1 MSYDFFVFPA
11 AGADD
16 LAAAIHVYETT
27 PERGALTPGSPV
39 AEFVAAVNEASPVGS
54 ADGFLA
60 EVADGHDAGAEI
72 CTTWSDPMANLRT
85 VAGLARPHELSVL
98 DVQLA
103 ALYDPR
109 GSLDVSLD
117 TEGGPRLPYLT
128 RSTLTTVLSHITE
141 LRYHWVNL
149 ARAPGVYVQAF
160 RRGRLLGGRAPRG
173 QSEQALRGP
182 HRGPGAR
189 GAAAVG
195 LGPRRRRLA
204 GHAAVRPGRDL
215 SRRGEQ
221 EVGRCDPGDGS
232 VDAGRR
238 GVHRAHLRP

>member
-16 LAAAIHVYETT
+16 LAAAIHVYEST

-54 ADGFLA
+54 TDGFLA

-149 ARAPGVYVQAF
+149 TRAPGVYVQAF
-160 RRGRLLGGRAPRG
+160 RDEDGSWAVEHREGSASKHFVARTPDPALVERLLWAW
-173 QSEQALRGP
+173 
-182 HRGPGAR
+182 AR
-189 GAAAVG
+189 G
-195 LGPRRRRLA
+195 
-204 GHAAVRPGRDL
+204 
-215 SRRGEQ
+215 
-221 EVGRCDPGDGS
+221 DGAWQAMLQFAP
-232 VDAGRR
+232 VAI
-238 GVHRAHLRP
+238 